1 MPCHRYHGMMTV
13 DSYIDMGSS
22 SDPLLLRVWRCVN
35 CGEVAQ
41 LGIMTNRTTHRNW
54 LHRMVKQSNRTRLRR
69 DDRITLTV

>member
-22 SDPLLLRVWRCVN
+22 SDPLWLRVWRCVN

-41 LGIMTNRTTHRNW
+41 LGIMMNRTTHRN
-54 LHRMVKQSNRTRLRR
+54 
-69 DDRITLTV
+69 